1 MSSNYYTLNNAYFIT
16 EKFFVSYALNGAIVN
31 PEQGLRQGMP
41 SLYPLKNSPVV
52 EPSPL
57 NTRYKYI
64 PKFKYNLVG
73 IL

>member
-1 MSSNYYTLNNAYFIT
+1 MSTNYYTLNNAYYIT
-16 EKFFVSYALNGAIVN
+16 EKFFVSYALNGSINTESGVRA
-31 PEQGLRQGMP
+31 GMP
-41 SLYPLKNSPVV
+41 SLYPLKNSPVT

-64 PKFKYNLVG
+64 PNMKYNLLG